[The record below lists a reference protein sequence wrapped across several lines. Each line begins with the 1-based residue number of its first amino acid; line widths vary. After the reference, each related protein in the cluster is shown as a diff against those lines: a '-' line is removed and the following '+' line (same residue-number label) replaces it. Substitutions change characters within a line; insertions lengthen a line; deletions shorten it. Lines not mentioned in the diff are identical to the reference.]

1 MDDRNMH
8 LAHLRAAEGQ
18 FRLATAAR
26 LAVTMGHQPL
36 DLPIQWSHGKHL
48 VNYSEIALTKDEAD
62 FAAWNLQRSATFL
75 MASAVL
81 EAIRGTIQNP
91 KSDADARVVNAH
103 QVARMIRNAF
113 SHNPFNPVWN
123 IDQDCRDKLFELQT
137 VIRLDCRELHGR
149 AFDWR
154 HYGGPLAILALSNFV
169 RQKILGDDSDPK
181 KIVPMPQRVYYQQGD
196 LILMKVDEIP
206 ADATRVESAELPDG
220 GISLGNGHVI
230 RPVATED

>member
-1 MDDRNMH
+1 MDDRKQH

-18 FRLATAAR
+18 FRLASAVR
-26 LAVTMGHQPL
+26 LAVTMEHQPL

-48 VNYSEIALTKDEAD
+48 VNYSEIALTRDEAD
-62 FAAWNLQRSATFL
+62 FAAWNLERSATFL

-91 KSDADARVVNAH
+91 KSHADARVADAY
-103 QVARMIRNAF
+103 QLARMIRNAF

-123 IDQDCRDKLFELQT
+123 IDQDCRDKLFELQN
-137 VIRLDCRELHGR
+137 VIHLDCRELNGK

-154 HYGGPLAILALSNFV
+154 HYGGPLAILGLSKFV
-169 RQKILGDDSDPK
+169 RQNILGDDSDPE
-181 KIVPMPQRVYYQQGD
+181 KIIPMPQRVYYQQGD

-206 ADATRVESAELPDG
+206 ANAMRVESAELPDG
-220 GISLGNGHVI
+220 SVSLGHGHVI
-230 RPVATED
+230 RPATTED